1 MQDATYQHRTA
12 VPDRCS
18 ATIASDT
25 SNMLSRDVDIKGK
38 AARDWSD
45 RASDSITIRTLQRG
59 GNYSLEAIIMY
70 YLLPTIGYCHLLPI
84 YKIEQLGCI
93 MNKENYGYI

>member
-1 MQDATYQHRTA
+1 MLPRYGRTAVLYIQGAAYQHRTA
-12 VPDRCS
+12 VPDRCGTS
-18 ATIASDT
+18 IASDA

-59 GNYSLEAIIMY
+59 GGYSLEAIITY
-70 YLLPTIGYCHLLPI
+70 YLLPTIGCY
-84 YKIEQLGCI
+84 
-93 MNKENYGYI
+93 